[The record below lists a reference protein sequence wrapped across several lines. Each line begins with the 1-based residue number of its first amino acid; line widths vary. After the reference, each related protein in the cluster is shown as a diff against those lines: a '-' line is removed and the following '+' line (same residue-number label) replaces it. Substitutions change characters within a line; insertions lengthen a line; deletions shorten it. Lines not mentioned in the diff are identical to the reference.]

1 MHGRR
6 KMYQTAVNNP
16 DQFHI
21 MVVDDND
28 TIRDTVRQTVEIDGY
43 LCSTAASGVDALK
56 ILENENVDVIITD
69 IRMPGLSGIEITKK
83 VKKVYDTDVIV
94 MTGFAEDFTYEKI
107 IEIGASDFFQKPV
120 SAREIMLRLK
130 RVLKER
136 VLFKERK
143 QADEALKISFN
154 KLKRAHEQ
162 TVAALVSMNEIRDPY
177 TSGHQLRVSR
187 LSCQIAEHMGLSA
200 DMIDGIRIAGLLHDI
215 GKISVPVEILI
226 KPGKITKEEFNI
238 IKEHPRIGYNILKEI
253 EFPWPVAKIVFQ
265 HHERVDGSGY
275 PLELQGEE
283 ILLEAKI
290 IAVADI
296 VEAMSS
302 HRPYRP
308 AFGLDKALDEI
319 NQQREIIFDP
329 MVVDACLG
337 LASSADF
344 KFE

>member
-1 MHGRR
+1 
-6 KMYQTAVNNP
+6 MYQTAVNNP

-28 TIRDTVRQTVEIDGY
+28 MIRDTIRQTVEIDGY

>member
-1 MHGRR
+1 
-6 KMYQTAVNNP
+6 MYQTAVNNP

-238 IKEHPRIGYNILKEI
+238 IKKHPRIGYNILKEI

>member
-28 TIRDTVRQTVEIDGY
+28 MIRDTIRQTVEIDGY

>member
-1 MHGRR
+1 
-6 KMYQTAVNNP
+6 MYQAAENNP
-16 DQFHI
+16 GQFHI

-28 TIRDTVRQTVEIDGY
+28 TIRDTVRQSVEIDGY
-43 LCSTAASGVDALK
+43 LCSTAESGVKALK

-69 IRMPGLSGIEITKK
+69 INMPGLSGIEITKK

-94 MTGFAEDFTYEKI
+94 MTGFAKDFTYEKI

-120 SAREIMLRLK
+120 STREIMLRLK

-143 QADEALKISFN
+143 QAGEALKISFN
-154 KLKRAHEQ
+154 KLKKAHEQ
-162 TVAALVSMNEIRDPY
+162 TVTALVSMNEIRDPY

-187 LSCQIAEHMGLSA
+187 LSCQIAEHMGLPV

-215 GKISVPVEILI
+215 GKISVPTEILM

-238 IKEHPRIGYNILKEI
+238 IKKHPRIGYNILKEI
-253 EFPWPVAKIVFQ
+253 EFEWPVAKIVFQ

-296 VEAMSS
+296 IEAMSS

-308 AFGLDKALDEI
+308 AIGLDKALEEVSQKQKI
-319 NQQREIIFDP
+319 TFDH
-329 MVVDACLG
+329 VVVEACLG

-344 KFE
+344 KLE